1 MLTFKGR
8 NIPKICRF
16 FLASKDKFSIVISGF
31 NTDIEFDGVVYHV
44 QTEDKGLSSKLIVSL
59 IYDGGTILA
68 SKRVSYEDL
77 SASDFEESAI
87 ADRLNRQ
94 HKLICAAL
102 RAGRLEDLKK
112 MSGKAAPAT
121 AAAVP
126 SAPVMPVVT
135 EPAIPIPVVPV
146 APAPVVGVE
155 TERVITF
162 TPPPPVDAFA
172 RTEPL
177 QTPPPF
183 VPPEMAPEVVDGPII
198 TAEDFFADAPLFED
212 VSIIEEEVIEID
224 ATAVAVVS
232 ELSGV
237 ERPTNEKLSIEL
249 LGDSKF
255 SGGDR
260 RTVNIMLCR
269 GTARRV
275 VGNAQIMIKVLG
287 SSFRPVIFHAK
298 TDKNG
303 LANVHLQLPHFQSGR
318 AALLVRAMADGE
330 EIELRRVVTPG

>member
-1 MLTFKGR
+1 M
-8 NIPKICRF
+8 
-16 FLASKDKFSIVISGF
+16 
-31 NTDIEFDGVVYHV
+31 YHV

-59 IYDGGTILA
+59 IYNRGTILA

-77 SASDFEESAI
+77 SASNFEESAI

-94 HKLICAAL
+94 HKLICAAVK
-102 RAGRLEDLKK
+102 AGRLDDLKK

-121 AAAVP
+121 AAAPP

-135 EPAIPIPVVPV
+135 EPAIPIPAVPV
-146 APAPVVGVE
+146 APVPIATVE
-155 TERVITF
+155 AERVITYA
-162 TPPPPVDAFA
+162 PLLEPVDAFA

-177 QTPPPF
+177 QTPPPPF
-183 VPPEMAPEVVDGPII
+183 VPPEIAPEIADEPIL
-198 TAEDFFADAPLFED
+198 TAEDFFADAPLFEA
-212 VSIIEEEVIEID
+212 VSIIEEEIIEID

-287 SSFRPVIFHAK
+287 SGFRPVIFHAK
-298 TDKNG
+298 TDNNG
-303 LANVHLQLPHFQSGR
+303 LANVHLQLPHFQAGR
-318 AALLVRAMADGE
+318 AALLIRAMTDGE

>member
-1 MLTFKGR
+1 M
-8 NIPKICRF
+8 
-16 FLASKDKFSIVISGF
+16 ISGF

-59 IYDGGTILA
+59 IYDRGTILA

-77 SASDFEESAI
+77 SASNFDETAI

-94 HKLICAAL
+94 HKLICAAVK
-102 RAGRLEDLKK
+102 AGRLEDLKR
-112 MSGKAAPAT
+112 MSGKAAPA
-121 AAAVP
+121 AAVSTP
-126 SAPVMPVVT
+126 SAPVMPVVA
-135 EPAIPIPVVPV
+135 EPAIPIPAAPIMPVPVPV
-146 APAPVVGVE
+146 ARIE
-155 TERVITF
+155 TEKVVTY
-162 TPPPPVDAFA
+162 TPAEPAEAFV
-172 RTEPL
+172 RPELP
-177 QTPPPF
+177 QTPAPF
-183 VPPEMAPEVVDGPII
+183 VPPVSAPEINNTPII

-212 VSIIEEEVIEID
+212 VSIIEDEIIEVD
-224 ATAVAVVS
+224 AAAVAVVS

-237 ERPTNEKLSIEL
+237 ERPTNEKLSLEL
-249 LGDSKF
+249 LGETKF

-298 TDKNG
+298 TDNNG
-303 LANVHLQLPHFQSGR
+303 LANVHLQLPHFQAGR
-318 AALLVRAMADGE
+318 AALLVRAMTDGE